1 MVETKTQIELIK
13 SLINDVERGRPI
25 VPLIG
30 AGFSVESGMP
40 ALSGLTEYLAKVQ
53 CYILQSIFSPGT
65 VLQDRRVGSSY
76 DQDPS
81 LFIGDFGWPDPHRM
95 NADLWAWVHFACKR
109 HPEYRSLLL
118 HQVQAEHLRDIGRHD
133 PGLTVLV
140 QERLIGRELLDLL
153 KEIQGASPETDE
165 LIREFRELPGPVS
178 RIRLLRELSTSEKC
192 LESEIDKPAG
202 PFPDLNLYGNWKTL
216 LAYLTSSNPDYVDTL
231 FQSLVKG
238 RQPGTTHRFLAFLTP
253 ILNLRLFLTINFDH
267 LLERALRLEGLQP
280 TVYEVS
286 RESPLPHPTLVQTEL
301 SVVKL
306 HGGTFGLRVGEELEQ
321 PLDENSRRRLEH
333 YLKPDTAS
341 DVALLVM
348 GIGGRDRRIRDL
360 VELVAK
366 RRSSPDSISV
376 YWMHFEPEC
385 PELIWKLAKRLEPE
399 GGVSPICPVRT
410 YSPSAFLQE
419 LYYRATSSYPPSI
432 HAYSPTIIRPIDSSE
447 AKDPDQEEKLANSKM
462 PIHIFLNAPGDL
474 SLEASL
480 RLARFVSLKAG
491 SHTPIWVDLD
501 VMHSI
506 ADVMEEIFRQ
516 VRKYDRWLSPNL
528 LPTGPAPDDPD
539 EASKAV
545 RRIYTA
551 LSRGRYVLA
560 FNSVGSF
567 GRPPTFH
574 HGWEEPA
581 DRGQFFW
588 RLFQAAHR
596 PIDGEWKEEDRA
608 ALSRGPLRDSI
619 LAFSIDPLGQLN
631 PEDPERLPELYT
643 QVRELGS
650 PIVEC
655 HGPLPTRQTD
665 DALRVRWDFD
675 VLLLLSSFRR
685 RRSIVALRRLLPELV
700 PRAVT
705 GDQKERNARI
715 DALLESLEKGYVR
728 RLEGGQYWMS
738 VHMRNRIY
746 KIGQRYTDS
755 KALASRIELRI
766 PNRTKTPR
774 NLARLASMHESI
786 ADFYYSEM
794 FAASQDAV
802 ALLEHLYHRISAL
815 RYLTKLDAW
824 IPQEGLGSLPEP
836 VAASLRE
843 YLGRWYLPNAE
854 PVRKR
859 LRELRLHRL
868 RSLRAVLERERERL
882 LSDVASDTLIG
893 WIDWIRDKDLP
904 RFLVRTCLISVGG
917 APTGTLPADD
927 DLESQIEAECENLK
941 DLIEDLRADVLRDK
955 MDFLPWADLRAGQLL
970 KLLDLKSP
978 VLEALPS
985 LIRGDY
991 GAEQAHQLEG
1001 DLNAIGQGAARLDL
1015 DGQRKVVLALCDL
1028 WACLRGCGELAR
1040 ARQVL
1045 ECLDRIAARCSSGAN
1060 RNPVLEQLQVAVLR
1074 SKADHGLT
1082 GLSPWASRTISDTD
1096 VAERCRDTIE
1106 ACREALRIIEW
1117 GAGSDYGRHK
1127 SYFHSLKGRA
1137 HYLRKEFTEAFQ
1149 EMDLSQVGTSSEIGA
1164 MREALA
1170 VGLLRLAE
1178 LLMARADAVIAE
1190 ERSWEL
1196 AMTYAQRHLFRAED
1210 VLTRA
1215 EEMLAGARQNVECW
1229 VCLYQLKAQVQVEH
1243 LLLQV
1248 SESPGED
1255 PEVWHRRFIAQFL
1268 QRLKTGLRAIRQGLD
1283 VVPRIRNEEP
1293 ITSRDFRLTRLL
1305 QAWMELMICG
1315 AYLTRRI
1322 DRDQHLDED
1331 KLWQR
1336 WEFLNKAVGIHA
1348 LHRSTHPFFKRLDGL
1363 YAPRRYPH
1371 GKEGRDETLAWIRGC
1386 ASSGAIEELVK
1397 ALGS

>member
-1 MVETKTQIELIK
+1 MIKTKTQIELIK
-13 SLINDVERGRPI
+13 SLIDDVESGRPI

-40 ALSGLTEYLAKVQ
+40 ALSGLTAYLAKVQ
-53 CYILQSIFSPGT
+53 CYIHQSVFSPGT

-95 NADLWAWVHFACKR
+95 NADLWAWVHFACKK
-109 HPEYRSLLL
+109 HPEYRSLLE

-133 PGLTVLV
+133 PGLTVLL
-140 QERLIGRELLDLL
+140 QERLIGPELVDLL
-153 KEIQGASPETDE
+153 KEIKGASPRIED
-165 LIREFRELPGPVS
+165 LIREFQEFPGPVS
-178 RIRLLRELSTSEKC
+178 RIRLLRELSAFEKS
-192 LESEIDKPAG
+192 LESEISKPAG
-202 PFPDLNLYGNWKTL
+202 PFPDLSLKGNWKTL
-216 LAYLTSSNPDYVDTL
+216 LAYLTNSNPDYVDTL

-321 PLDENSRRRLEH
+321 PLDENSRKRLEH
-333 YLKPDTAS
+333 YLTPDA
-341 DVALLVM
+341 ALLVM
-348 GIGGRDRRIRDL
+348 GIGGWDRRIRDL
-360 VELVAK
+360 VELVAS

-376 YWMHFEPEC
+376 YWMHFEPKC
-385 PELIWKLAKRLEPE
+385 PDSIRDLAKRLEPE
-399 GGVSPICPVRT
+399 EGVSPICPVRT

-447 AKDPDQEEKLANSKM
+447 SKDPEEEDKLAKSTM
-462 PIHIFLNAPGDL
+462 PIHVFLNAPDDP
-474 SLEASL
+474 SLEAAL
-480 RLARFVSLKAG
+480 RLARFVSDKAV

-501 VMHSI
+501 VMHST

-528 LPTGPAPDDPD
+528 LPIGPAPDDPD

-574 HGWEEPA
+574 HGWEESA

-619 LAFSIDPLGQLN
+619 LAFSIDPLGIRNVKN
-631 PEDPERLPELYT
+631 PALPDFYRKVKEF
-643 QVRELGS
+643 GS

-655 HGPLPTRQTD
+655 HGPVPTSRTG
-665 DALRVRWDFD
+665 DAPRVRWDFD

-685 RRSIVALRRLLPELV
+685 RRSVVALRRLLPELV

-705 GDQKERNARI
+705 GDRKERNARI
-715 DALLESLEKGYVR
+715 DALLEDLEMEGYVK

-738 VHMRNRIY
+738 VRMRNRIY
-746 KIGQRYTDS
+746 EMGQRYTDS
-755 KALASRIELRI
+755 KTLADRIEHRV

-774 NLARLASMHESI
+774 NLARLAAMHESI

-802 ALLEHLYHRISAL
+802 ALLEHLYHRISTL

-824 IPQEGLGSLPEP
+824 IPQKGLESLPEP
-836 VAASLRE
+836 IAASLRKH
-843 YLGRWYLPNAE
+843 LGRWCLPNAE
-854 PVRKR
+854 PVREG

-882 LSDVASDTLIG
+882 LSEVASDTLIG

-917 APTGTLPADD
+917 APPGALPADD
-927 DLESQIEAECENLK
+927 DLESQIEAECEDLR

-970 KLLDLKSP
+970 KLLDLEPP
-978 VLEALPS
+978 VLAALPL

-991 GAEQAHQLEG
+991 GAEQVHQLEG
-1001 DLNAIGQGAARLDL
+1001 DLDAICQAAAGLDL
-1015 DGQRKVVLALCDL
+1015 DDQRKAVLALCDL

-1045 ECLDRIAARCSSGAN
+1045 ECLDRIAARCSDGAN
-1060 RNPVLEQLQVAVLR
+1060 RNPILEQLQVAVLR

-1082 GLSPWASRTISDTD
+1082 GLSPWASRTIPDTD

-1137 HYLRKEFTEAFQ
+1137 HYLRKEFTEAFL

-1170 VGLLRLAE
+1170 LGLLRLAE

-1190 ERSWEL
+1190 ERSWDL
-1196 AMTYAQRHLFRAED
+1196 ATTYAKRHLFRAED

-1215 EEMLAGARQNVECW
+1215 EEMLTGARQNVECW
-1229 VCLYQLKAQVQVEH
+1229 VCLYQLKVQVQVEH

-1248 SESPGED
+1248 SEPPDPKKD

-1268 QRLKTGLRAIRQGLD
+1268 QRLKTGLRAFRQGLD

-1315 AYLTRRI
+1315 AYLTRRV
-1322 DRDQHLDED
+1322 DKDEHLDED

-1336 WEFLNKAVGIHA
+1336 WEFLNRAVGIHA
-1348 LHRSTHPFFKRLDGL
+1348 LHRSTHPFFKRLDGI

-1371 GKEGRDETLAWIRGC
+1371 GKEARDETLAWIRGC
-1386 ASSGAIEELVK
+1386 ANSGAIEELVK